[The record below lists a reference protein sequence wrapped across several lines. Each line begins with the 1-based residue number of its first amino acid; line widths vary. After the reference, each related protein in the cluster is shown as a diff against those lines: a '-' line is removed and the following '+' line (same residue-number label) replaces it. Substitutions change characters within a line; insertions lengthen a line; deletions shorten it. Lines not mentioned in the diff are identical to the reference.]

1 MASDVALPSPDPST
15 LPAAAWRQLSSSMI
29 GPLLHPGHAQFEP
42 LHRPATNRHP
52 AAHPRAIARCAT
64 PADVAH
70 AIAFARRHGLE
81 IAVRGA
87 GHCFAD
93 HSSTTGLLIE
103 TGLMDAVGVDGDLAR
118 LGAGARLAGIYRTLH
133 QHQATIPAGCGPT
146 VGIAGLALGG
156 GLGVLGRK
164 YGLTCDRLTGAQI
177 VLADGAVITC
187 NDASDPDLYWA
198 LRGAGAGNF
207 GIVTALTFRTIA
219 EPQAVAFHLSWPDH
233 RALAILVA
241 WMEWAPKAPDGI
253 AASLVVRAS
262 ADSSVPLQAH
272 LIGAFLSDEPAA
284 ADALGRFE
292 LLAGTPAGNRQF
304 AAAPINDV
312 KARLAEVGAEVG
324 DAPSATVDHSAS
336 EFHLE
341 PCPAAIASALVEAVT
356 ANRIA
361 GQARELA
368 LTPLGGAYSRVP
380 ADATAFVHRQDQFLL
395 EYTATSDPAQ
405 PAATRRAAYQWLS
418 HVRESLDGHGTGRSY
433 QNFPDTELADPL
445 CAYYGQNLPR
455 LRDVKRRYDPDDF
468 FHHRQSIPPG
478 TGKPIREESV

>member
-1 MASDVALPSPDPST
+1 
-15 LPAAAWRQLSSSMI
+15 
-29 GPLLHPGHAQFEP
+29 
-42 LHRPATNRHP
+42 
-52 AAHPRAIARCAT
+52 
-64 PADVAH
+64 
-70 AIAFARRHGLE
+70 
-81 IAVRGA
+81 
-87 GHCFAD
+87 
-93 HSSTTGLLIE
+93 
-103 TGLMDAVGVDGDLAR
+103 MDAVAVDGDLAM
-118 LGAGARLAGIYRTLH
+118 LGAGARLAEIYRTLH
-133 QHQATIPAGCGPT
+133 QHKATIPAGCGPT
-146 VGIAGLALGG
+146 VGIAGVALGG

-187 NDASDPDLYWA
+187 NDTSDPDLYWA

-219 EPQAVAFHLSWPDH
+219 EPRAVVFHLSWPDH
-233 RALAILVA
+233 RALATLIA
-241 WMEWAPKAPDGI
+241 WMEWAPTAPDGI

-262 ADSSVPLQAH
+262 ADSSASPHAH

-284 ADALGRFE
+284 AHALGHFE
-292 LLAGTPAGNRQF
+292 LLAGTPARNRQF

-324 DAPSATVDHSAS
+324 DAPSAAADHSAS

-341 PCPAAIASALVEAVT
+341 PCSAAIASALVDAIT

-405 PAATRRAAYQWLS
+405 PAASRRAAYQWLS
-418 HVRESLDGHGTGRSY
+418 HVRELLDGHGTGRSY

-445 CAYYGQNLPR
+445 WAYYEQNLPR
-455 LRDVKRRYDPDDF
+455 LRDVKRRYDPDNF
-468 FHHRQSIPPG
+468 FHHRKSIPPG
-478 TGKPIREESV
+478 TGRTDS